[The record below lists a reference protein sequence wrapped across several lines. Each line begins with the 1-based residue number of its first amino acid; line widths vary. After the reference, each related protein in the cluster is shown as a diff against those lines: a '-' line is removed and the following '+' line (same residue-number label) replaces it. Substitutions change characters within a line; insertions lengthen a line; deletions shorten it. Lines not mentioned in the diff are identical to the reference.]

1 MAIRTTTVTINA
13 AFLREI
19 KEDNQ
24 RLKELLAE
32 LRRVLGGRG
41 RAYAISRHALI
52 EMLSDFRDQLAT
64 HFALEEAFGYFDEP
78 LIAAPRLAERAEVL
92 RQDHAGL
99 FVRLC
104 GLVDQAEDT
113 FQREPHERACRLIAE
128 QFRQFDADLQ
138 AHEQAENEL
147 IMEAFNADIGVGD

>member
-32 LRRVLGGRG
+32 LREALGERPTND
-41 RAYAISRHALI
+41 ALTRHQLI
-52 EMLSDFRDQLAT
+52 EKLSDFRDLLAT

-78 LIAAPRLAERAEVL
+78 LMAAPRLAERAEEL
-92 RQDHAGL
+92 RQEHARL

-104 GLVDQAEDT
+104 GLVDQAEDI
-113 FQREPHERACRLIAE
+113 FQREPHERAYRLIAE
-128 QFRQFDADLQ
+128 QFRQFDSDLQ
-138 AHEQAENEL
+138 VHEQAENEL

>member
-32 LRRVLGGRG
+32 LREALGERPTND
-41 RAYAISRHALI
+41 ALTRHQLI
-52 EMLSDFRDQLAT
+52 EKLSDFRDLLAT

-78 LIAAPRLAERAEVL
+78 LMAAPRLAERAEEL
-92 RQDHAGL
+92 RQEHARL

-104 GLVDQAEDT
+104 GLPGWPSGRKNCGRNT
-113 FQREPHERACRLIAE
+113 PGCSFACAASSIRRRTSSSAS
-128 QFRQFDADLQ
+128 RTNGRTA
-138 AHEQAENEL
+138 
-147 IMEAFNADIGVGD
+147 